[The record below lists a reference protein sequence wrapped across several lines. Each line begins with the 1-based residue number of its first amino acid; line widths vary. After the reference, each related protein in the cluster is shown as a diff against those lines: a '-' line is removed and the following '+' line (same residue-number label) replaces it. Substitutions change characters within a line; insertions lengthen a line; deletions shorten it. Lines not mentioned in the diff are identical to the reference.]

1 MYKVF
6 LEDWHKQMQMC
17 LTTVVLDSLCQNKIK
32 NFMDLSLVIR
42 RLQKLKINLHILLC
56 FSNFVSSFTHTQK
69 KCKTKAKIFFEVFAS
84 EVICS

>member
-32 NFMDLSLVIR
+32 NFMTYPQS
-42 RLQKLKINLHILLC
+42 
-56 FSNFVSSFTHTQK
+56 K
-69 KCKTKAKIFFEVFAS
+69 KT
-84 EVICS
+84 